1 MLELFNLDLRFL
13 QLGSGLLVFLSLS
26 APVLQTGL
34 AHLLEPQ
41 RPCAYLLV
49 AHLVLQG
56 HLTIVL
62 PTGQTV
68 LDDLNA
74 LFLCGLP
81 SLLHVA
87 SAS

>member
-1 MLELFNLDLRFL
+1 MLELFDLDLCLL
-13 QLGSGLLVFLSLS
+13 QFGSGSLILLPLS

-34 AHLLEPQ
+34 AHLLQPQ
-41 RPCAYLLV
+41 RPCAYLLL
-49 AHLVLQG
+49 AYLVLQS

-68 LDDLNA
+68 LDDLNTF
-74 LFLCGLP
+74 FLRGVP